1 MNFFTHFKHSRPT
14 PNSSCCNNNPTKLNS
29 ILYRILNKQMFNKWN
44 RSTKTTEWKGE
55 KIAPKWNDIFQPR
68 KKSYVKWFF
77 DRHSWHIRIFPFPF
91 NHFFIFFF
99 FFDGFDFYQS
109 QANDFET
116 YTKTDPS
123 NNNSSVCNLIEF
135 CVGIGAFVAFNKFC
149 SFDNFTLFPCTEWY
163 FPLESGSRGR
173 ITQNVYKKFIVKLK
187 LYGVE
192 HQIINTS
199 SRNIPTLNITTSSL
213 MSLESTKLHLLETES
228 KWDGVL

>member
-29 ILYRILNKQMFNKWN
+29 ILYRILNKQMFNEWN

-99 FFDGFDFYQS
+99 FLMDSTFIKVKQMIS
-109 QANDFET
+109 
-116 YTKTDPS
+116 K
-123 NNNSSVCNLIEF
+123 
-135 CVGIGAFVAFNKFC
+135 
-149 SFDNFTLFPCTEWY
+149 
-163 FPLESGSRGR
+163 R
-173 ITQNVYKKFIVKLK
+173 IQK
-187 LYGVE
+187 
-192 HQIINTS
+192 
-199 SRNIPTLNITTSSL
+199 PTLPTITHRSAIWSNFVLALVLLWHSISFAPLIISL
-213 MSLESTKLHLLETES
+213 FSHAQNDTFH
-228 KWDGVL
+228 